1 VDAGALG
8 AGETRALLARH
19 GLVPRTQLGQHF
31 IIDPNTIR
39 RIVAD
44 ASIEPGGAVIEV
56 GPGLGTLTRAIAAVA
71 GPVIA
76 IERDRGLAPVL
87 DETLGACPNVEV
99 VFQDAMKVAWPGLLE
114 TRGLGSACLVANL
127 PYQISTG
134 LLLTILET
142 EPRIGSMTVMVQK
155 EVGERLV
162 AAPGDAG
169 YGAVSVKIAAL
180 ASSRITFKVSRQV
193 FLPVP
198 EVDSVV
204 VRLDRR
210 SDALPAGA
218 ERAQLWRVID
228 AGFAQRRKTL
238 RRALR
243 GGGFAPE
250 QIDAACGV
258 AGVDPGARAETLDLA
273 AFERLATALT

>member
-1 VDAGALG
+1 MDALG
-8 AGETRALLARH
+8 AGETRDLLARH
-19 GLVPRTQLGQHF
+19 GLSPRTQLGQHF
-31 IIDPNTIR
+31 ITDPNTIR
-39 RIVAD
+39 RILAD
-44 ASIEPGGAVIEV
+44 AAITPGDAVIEV
-56 GPGLGTLTRAIAAVA
+56 GPGLGTLTRALAATA
-71 GPVIA
+71 GQVIA

-87 DETLGACPNVEV
+87 AETVGDLPGVELV
-99 VFQDAMKVAWPGLLE
+99 WADAMKVAWPALLE
-114 TRGLGSACLVANL
+114 ERSLSAASLVANL

-142 EPRIGSMTVMVQK
+142 EPRIATMIVMVQK

-162 AAPGDAG
+162 AAPGDPG

-204 VRLDRR
+204 VRLERR
-210 SDALPAGA
+210 ADALTGEP
-218 ERAQLWRVID
+218 RAALWRVVD

-243 GGGFAPE
+243 GGGFAAE
-250 QIDAACGV
+250 AIEAACAE
-258 AGVDPGARAETLDLA
+258 AGIDPGARAETLALDD
-273 AFERLATALT
+273 FRRLAGAFA

>member
-1 VDAGALG
+1 MDAGALG
-8 AGETRALLARH
+8 AGETRGLLARH

-44 ASIEPGGAVIEV
+44 AAIEPGSAVIEV
-56 GPGLGTLTRAIAAVA
+56 GPGLGTLTRALASVA
-71 GPVIA
+71 GPIIA
-76 IERDRGLAPVL
+76 IERDRGLGPAL
-87 DETLGACPNVEV
+87 EETVGACSNVEV
-99 VFQDAMKVAWPGLLE
+99 VFADAMKVDWPSLMNERTLA
-114 TRGLGSACLVANL
+114 SAILVANL

-162 AAPGDAG
+162 AGPGDAG

-198 EVDSVV
+198 DVDSVV

-210 SDALPAGA
+210 SDIADAG
-218 ERAQLWRVID
+218 RAHLWRVIE
-228 AGFAQRRKTL
+228 AGFAQRRKTVH
-238 RRALR
+238 RALR
-243 GGGFAPE
+243 GAGFEPARLEP
-250 QIDAACGV
+250 AFAV
-258 AGVDPGARAETLDLA
+258 AGIDPGARAETLDLA
-273 AFERLATALT
+273 AFERLAAALA

>member
-1 VDAGALG
+1 MDAGALG
-8 AGETRALLARH
+8 AGETRGLLARH

-39 RIVAD
+39 RIVTD
-44 ASIEPGGAVIEV
+44 AAIEPGSAVIEV
-56 GPGLGTLTRAIAAVA
+56 GPGLGTLTRALATAA

-87 DETLGACPNVEV
+87 EETLAACPNVEV
-99 VFQDAMKVAWPGLLE
+99 VFQDAMKVSWPELLDAR
-114 TRGLGSACLVANL
+114 TLPAASLVANL

-134 LLLTILET
+134 LLLTMLET
-142 EPRIGSMTVMVQK
+142 EPRIASMTVMVQK

-162 AAPGDAG
+162 AAPGDEG

-180 ASSRITFKVSRQV
+180 AASRIAFKVSRQV

-198 EVDSVV
+198 DVDSVV
-204 VRLDRR
+204 VRLERR
-210 SDALPAGA
+210 ADALPAGA
-218 ERAQLWRVID
+218 DRAQLWKVID

-243 GGGFAPE
+243 GAGFTPE
-250 QIDAACGV
+250 ALEAACEV
-258 AGVDPGARAETLDLA
+258 AGIDPGARAETLDLA
-273 AFERLATALT
+273 AFERLATALA